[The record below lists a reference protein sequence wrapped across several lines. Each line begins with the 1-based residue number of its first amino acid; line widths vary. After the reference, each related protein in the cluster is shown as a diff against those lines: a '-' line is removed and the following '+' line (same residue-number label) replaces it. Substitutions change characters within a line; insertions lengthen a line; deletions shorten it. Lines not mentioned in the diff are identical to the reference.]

1 MHLLCY
7 ISFITYY
14 YAIIYFVI
22 FTPLYSVEFVI
33 QFQFTY
39 LVMTSLYLLVGVL
52 AITSAYG
59 ELNHFIFLVTPENII
74 NI

>member
-7 ISFITYY
+7 IRFVTYY
-14 YAIIYFVI
+14 NAIIYFVI
-22 FTPLYSVEFVI
+22 FTPLYCVEFVI

-39 LVMTSLYLLVGVL
+39 FVMTMRSLYLLVGVL

-59 ELNHFIFLVTPENII
+59 ELKSFYDLSDA
-74 NI
+74 

>member
-1 MHLLCY
+1 MLHQ
-7 ISFITYY
+7 FFTYY

-39 LVMTSLYLLVGVL
+39 FVMTMISLYLLVGVL

-59 ELNHFIFLVTPENII
+59 GLNHFIFLATPENII

>member
-7 ISFITYY
+7 ISFVTYY
-14 YAIIYFVI
+14 NAIIYFVI

-39 LVMTSLYLLVGVL
+39 FVMTMKSLYLLVGVF

-59 ELNHFIFLVTPENII
+59 KLNHFIFLATPENK
-74 NI
+74 